1 MKCKIQNKC
10 VISNSVGGKI
20 KNIDDTTMVKI
31 LQEPSPIPKAI
42 KMSFPLGG

>member
-1 MKCKIQNKC
+1 MKCKMQNRYI
-10 VISNSVGGKI
+10 ISNSVGGKI

-42 KMSFPLGG
+42 KMIFPLGG